1 MVYTPP
7 CMKFPRFIL
16 LSAALIS
23 PLAMAAD
30 KPETATS
37 GSIKPSEKAT
47 EVPSKPMDKESLK
60 KKLSPLQFEVA
71 CNAATE
77 PPFRNAYWDN
87 KRTGLYVD
95 ILDGEPLFVSGTK
108 YDSGSGWPSFYQPI
122 NKDCIVEKKD
132 LTHGMVRIEVRS
144 KKSDAHLGHVFT
156 DGPKPTG
163 LRYCINSASLKFIPV
178 EELDKEGYSHLKK
191 LFTDEAPKK

>member
-1 MVYTPP
+1 
-7 CMKFPRFIL
+7 MKIPRFIL
-16 LSAALIS
+16 LSAVALS
-23 PLAMAAD
+23 PLVIAAE
-30 KPETATS
+30 KPEAATN
-37 GSIKPSEKAT
+37 GSNKSSEKTA
-47 EVPSKPMDKESLK
+47 EPPAKPMDKENLK
-60 KKLSPLQFEVA
+60 KKLTPLQFEVA

-95 ILDGEPLFVSGTK
+95 VLDGEPLFVSGTK

-132 LTHGMVRIEVRS
+132 TTHGMVRIEVRS
-144 KKSDAHLGHVFT
+144 KKSDAHLGHVFP

-178 EELDKEGYSHLKK
+178 EDLEKEGYAHVKK
-191 LFTDEAPKK
+191 FFIEEAPKK

>member
-1 MVYTPP
+1 
-7 CMKFPRFIL
+7 MKFPRFIL
-16 LSAALIS
+16 LSAVLIS
-23 PLAMAAD
+23 PLAIAAD
-30 KPETATS
+30 KPEASATNAPAKPS
-37 GSIKPSEKAT
+37 VKPSEPPTK
-47 EVPSKPMDKESLK
+47 VMDKDDLK
-60 KKLSPLQFEVA
+60 KKLTPLQFEVA

-122 NKDCIVEKKD
+122 SKDCIVEKKD

-144 KKSDAHLGHVFT
+144 KKSDAHLGHVFP

-178 EELDKEGYSHLKK
+178 EDLEKEGYAHLKK
-191 LFTDEAPKK
+191 FFADEAPKK

>member
-1 MVYTPP
+1 
-7 CMKFPRFIL
+7 MKFPRFIL
-16 LSAALIS
+16 LSAAVLP
-23 PLAMAAD
+23 PLVLAAE

-37 GSIKPSEKAT
+37 GPNGSNKSTEKTPESPAK
-47 EVPSKPMDKESLK
+47 SMDKESLK
-60 KKLSPLQFEVA
+60 KKLTPLQFEVA

-95 ILDGEPLFVSGTK
+95 VLDGEPLFVSGTK

-122 NKDCIVEKKD
+122 SKDCIVEKKD
-132 LTHGMVRIEVRS
+132 TTHGMVRIEVRS
-144 KKSDAHLGHVFT
+144 KKSDAHLGHVFP

-178 EELDKEGYSHLKK
+178 EDLEKEGYANLKK
-191 LFTDEAPKK
+191 FFTDEAPKK